1 MNNPTMLYK
10 TGSALEWEGLSL
22 DYIIID
28 EDDVAEAVADG
39 WCLNPFDTKK
49 KRSTKTVKPT
59 ESDSTADDQGGVA
72 GE

>member
-39 WCLNPFDTKK
+39 
-49 KRSTKTVKPT
+49 
-59 ESDSTADDQGGVA
+59 
-72 GE
+72 

>member
-10 TGSALEWEGLSL
+10 TGSMLEWEGLSL
-22 DYIIID
+22 DCITVD
-28 EDDVAEAVADG
+28 EDDVDECVADG

-59 ESDSTADDQGGVA
+59 ESDSSADDQGG
-72 GE
+72 